1 MRSIS
6 EFSFHA
12 DQELVD
18 TGSRMR
24 SSKKKKCQ
32 EQSDGEGVVLGR
44 RGGGGHLVPSLC
56 QIMNAPLELPPGEP
70 RRQRHVLFGN
80 TFKKK
85 VLAGKSNENLLLHQL
100 SRRVSRAPT

>member
-32 EQSDGEGVVLGR
+32 EQSDGEGVVVGR

-70 RRQRHVLFGN
+70 RRETRSVWKHI
-80 TFKKK
+80 KKK
-85 VLAGKSNENLLLHQL
+85 GAGRKIE
-100 SRRVSRAPT
+100 